1 MHDKKECVI
10 HMPNLRQ
17 ALNHGL
23 VLKKLN
29 RVIKFNQETWQR
41 KNLKQKFR
49 SKKYNAFIREFNKI
63 ALSAIDF
70 KEIQLTDSRRRRN

>member
-23 VLKKLN
+23 VLRKLN

-41 KNLKQKFR
+41 KNLKNEVIFGK
-49 SKKYNAFIREFNKI
+49 AMEI
-63 ALSAIDF
+63 A
-70 KEIQLTDSRRRRN
+70 RNHRNIKCATN

>member
-1 MHDKKECVI
+1 
-10 HMPNLRQ
+10 MPNLRQ